1 MFDPTSQTIPRTAT
15 IDNESSIVQ
24 KMLESC

>member
-15 IDNESSIVQ
+15 IARDINIVQ